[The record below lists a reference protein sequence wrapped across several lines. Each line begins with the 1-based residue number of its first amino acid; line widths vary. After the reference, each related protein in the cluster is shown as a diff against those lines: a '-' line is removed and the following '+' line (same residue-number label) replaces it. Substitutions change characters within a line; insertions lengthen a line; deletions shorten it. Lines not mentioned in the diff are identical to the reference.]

1 MSFLSLTMRSLQ
13 LGGAAAFMA
22 LGALSAAQA
31 RSDPLT
37 EAYVLGLIGVG
48 TIGLALGATTFARKA
63 QSDQGAAGADAT
75 ERREFERSVDAM
87 LAQVLKLIHDHVADG
102 AKFHE
107 SLTGADHKLARG
119 GSYEA
124 IHEIVLTLINDNRAM
139 QSKVN
144 VLSERLEQSRLQIVR
159 LRSSLT
165 KAEEIGNRDGLTAL
179 GNRRFF
185 DNALA
190 EEVAKARDFG
200 GDLCIALSDLDHFK
214 NINDKYGHVAG
225 DTVLKLFAEHLLTNI
240 RSEDIAARFG
250 GEEFAIIFPDARLAD
265 ASAMVSQIRAQL
277 EKKKWVV
284 AASGEPIGTVT
295 ASFGVAR
302 LSGGE
307 SAEDLIRRADAK
319 LYQAKSSG
327 RNRVFVDVVGEL
339 EREIEA

>member
-1 MSFLSLTMRSLQ
+1 
-13 LGGAAAFMA
+13 
-22 LGALSAAQA
+22 
-31 RSDPLT
+31 
-37 EAYVLGLIGVG
+37 VLGLVGVG
-48 TIGLALGATTFARKA
+48 TIGLALGATPSARHA
-63 QSDQGAAGADAT
+63 QSDQGAGGADAA
-75 ERREFERSVDAM
+75 ERREFEQSVDAM

-107 SLTGADHKLARG
+107 SLTGADRKLARG

-144 VLSERLEQSRLQIVR
+144 VLSDRLEQSRLQIVR

-190 EEVAKARDFG
+190 EEVAKAHDFG
-200 GDLCIALSDLDHFK
+200 DELCIALSDLDHFK
-214 NINDKYGHVAG
+214 QINDKYGHVAG

-240 RSEDIAARFG
+240 KSGDIAARFG
-250 GEEFAIIFPDARLAD
+250 GEEFAIIFPEARLAD
-265 ASAMVSQIRAQL
+265 ASATVSQIRAQL

-302 LSGGE
+302 LNSGE
-307 SAEDLIRRADAK
+307 SAENLIRRADAK
-319 LYQAKSSG
+319 LYQAKTSG
-327 RNRVFVDVVGEL
+327 RNRVVVDVAG
-339 EREIEA
+339 EREAEA